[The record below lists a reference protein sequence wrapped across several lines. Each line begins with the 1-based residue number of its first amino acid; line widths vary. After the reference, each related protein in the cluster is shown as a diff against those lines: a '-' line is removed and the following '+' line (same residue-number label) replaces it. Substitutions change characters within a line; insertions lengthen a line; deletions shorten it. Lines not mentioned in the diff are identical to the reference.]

1 MLFLIFL
8 LLISPNIYAEKYR
21 VFFKDKGEGEFYKG
35 TTLFQLAENSIS
47 ERSKTRRAKI
57 FPKDSL
63 VTSQDVPINP
73 EYIKTIASQ
82 GAEIKLKL
90 KWLNYIV
97 IEIDSQ
103 KISKIQSLPFVKFV
117 QKISNK
123 VPRELLFN
131 SVNQESK
138 IDLKKE
144 IFLNIAENLQYGE
157 SYNQLRMLAIDKL
170 HSYGIF
176 GEDVLLGILDSGFR
190 WKTHKGLKNSNVVA
204 EFDFLNN
211 DTITGNEANDVPSQD
226 GHGTMVFSIIAGFSP
241 GKLIGSAPFANFALA
256 KTESIPFE
264 SHFEED
270 CFASAL
276 EWFDSLGV
284 DVVTSS
290 LGYSQFD
297 STEISYNFDELDGKT
312 TLVSAYANFAKRLGI
327 CLVASAGNKGPRDS
341 TIQAP
346 AEALSEIAIGA
357 IAPTGDTVL
366 KFSSR
371 GPTADGRIKP
381 DFLAQGKSVI
391 SFSADNP
398 DTLLYGSGTSVASPL
413 FAGGVVCLLS
423 AFEELI
429 PDTVISLLKSF
440 ASNKEHPNNTL
451 GWGIPDFFA
460 SAINYD
466 ILISNPITY
475 SINNRQ
481 RIIFKAKYIYPIR
494 KVNLF
499 LKGESE
505 SDFKLHEMNYSEY
518 YDLYYFDLNP
528 NTGDS
533 IFQYFV
539 VAQSTDGRERRK
551 PFYQNKTFVLKMGME
566 SSNVNTILDTNYIRL
581 SFFASEN
588 SSILYPTLL
597 ESSGELYFDTPTIN
611 SDWIKVA
618 VVSLLGEVVFEKKFK
633 TLPNRRFSDR
643 LNLGSLPK
651 GAYLFLIFRNE
662 GNPDVLKFVKIY

>member
-1 MLFLIFL
+1 
-8 LLISPNIYAEKYR
+8 
-21 VFFKDKGEGEFYKG
+21 
-35 TTLFQLAENSIS
+35 
-47 ERSKTRRAKI
+47 
-57 FPKDSL
+57 
-63 VTSQDVPINP
+63 
-73 EYIKTIASQ
+73 
-82 GAEIKLKL
+82 
-90 KWLNYIV
+90 
-97 IEIDSQ
+97 
-103 KISKIQSLPFVKFV
+103 
-117 QKISNK
+117 
-123 VPRELLFN
+123 
-131 SVNQESK
+131 
-138 IDLKKE
+138 
-144 IFLNIAENLQYGE
+144 
-157 SYNQLRMLAIDKL
+157 
-170 HSYGIF
+170 
-176 GEDVLLGILDSGFR
+176 
-190 WKTHKGLKNSNVVA
+190 
-204 EFDFLNN
+204 
-211 DTITGNEANDVPSQD
+211 
-226 GHGTMVFSIIAGFSP
+226 
-241 GKLIGSAPFANFALA
+241 
-256 KTESIPFE
+256 
-264 SHFEED
+264 
-270 CFASAL
+270 
-276 EWFDSLGV
+276 
-284 DVVTSS
+284 
-290 LGYSQFD
+290 
-297 STEISYNFDELDGKT
+297 
-312 TLVSAYANFAKRLGI
+312 
-327 CLVASAGNKGPRDS
+327 
-341 TIQAP
+341 
-346 AEALSEIAIGA
+346 LSEIAIGA
-357 IAPTGDTVL
+357 VAPTGDTVL

-423 AFEELI
+423 AFEELT
-429 PDTVISLLKSF
+429 PDTVLSLLKSF

-451 GWGIPDFFA
+451 GWGIPNFFA

-505 SDFKLHEMNYSEY
+505 SDFKLHEMNYSEF

-551 PFYQNKTFVLKMGME
+551 PFYHNKTFVLKMGME

-618 VVSLLGEVVFEKKFK
+618 VVNLLGEVVFEKKFK